1 MSNWIFRLHACE
13 KKYDLFLK
21 KILPIFSYLF
31 HPIFISVYAAA
42 FFFILFW
49 DFFVIQEI
57 YLYMIQIVII
67 TVLIPISL
75 FYLLL
80 SLGKVDSVMIA
91 QLSQRKIPL
100 IVNCILLL
108 ILTQK
113 SITADRVPELYFF
126 FFGAFWSTI
135 LAVLLLF
142 LKIKASLHMLGM
154 AALTLFIIGLS
165 SKVEVSLIYTIASF
179 ITLNGFVASSRLQ
192 MKAHSIFELITGFLC
207 GAIPQFCLWYCW
219 L

>member
-1 MSNWIFRLHACE
+1 MKS
-13 KKYDLFLK
+13 
-21 KILPIFSYLF
+21 ILPIFSYLF
-31 HPIFISVYAAA
+31 HPLFISVYAAA
-42 FFFILFW
+42 FFFVLFCF
-49 DFFVIQEI
+49 FFVLQEI

-80 SLGKVDSVMIA
+80 SLGKVDSIMIA
-91 QLSQRKIPL
+91 QVSQRKIPL
-100 IVNCILLL
+100 TINCILLL

-113 SITADRVPELYFF
+113 SITIDRIPELYFF

-135 LAVLLLF
+135 LAIIFLF
-142 LKIKASLHMLGM
+142 LKIKASLHMLGI
-154 AALTLFIIGLS
+154 AALTFFIIALS
-165 SKVEVSLIYTIASF
+165 SRVELPLLYTVATF

-192 MKAHSIFELITGFLC
+192 MKAHTMFELFIGFFC
-207 GAIPQFCLWYCW
+207 GAIPQFCLWYFW

>member
-1 MSNWIFRLHACE
+1 M
-13 KKYDLFLK
+13 K
-21 KILPIFSYLF
+21 KILPIFSYFF
-31 HPIFISVYAAA
+31 HPLFISVYAAA
-42 FFFILFW
+42 FFFTLFW
-49 DFFVIQEI
+49 DFFVLDEV

-80 SLGKVDSVMIA
+80 SLGKVDSIMIA
-91 QLSQRKIPL
+91 RLSQRKIPL

-113 SITADRVPELYFF
+113 SITIDRIPELYFF
-126 FFGAFWSTI
+126 FFGAFWSTVLAI
-135 LAVLLLF
+135 LFLF

-154 AALTLFIIGLS
+154 AALTVFIIGLS
-165 SKVEVSLIYTIASF
+165 SKVEVPLLYTIASF

-192 MKAHSIFELITGFLC
+192 MKAHTLFELTVGFLC
-207 GAIPQFCLWYCW
+207 GALPQFYIWYFW

>member
-1 MSNWIFRLHACE
+1 MNNWIFRLLECG
-13 KKYDLFLK
+13 KKYNCLK
-21 KILPIFSYLF
+21 NILPIFSYLF
-31 HPIFISVYAAA
+31 HPLFISVYAAA
-42 FFFILFW
+42 FFFVLFW
-49 DFFVIQEI
+49 DFFVLQEI

-80 SLGKVDSVMIA
+80 SLGKVDSIMIA
-91 QLSQRKIPL
+91 QVSQRKIPL
-100 IVNCILLL
+100 TINCILLL

-113 SITADRVPELYFF
+113 SITIDRIPELYFF

-135 LAVLLLF
+135 LAIIFLF
-142 LKIKASLHMLGM
+142 LKIKASLHMLGI
-154 AALTLFIIGLS
+154 AALTFFIIALS
-165 SKVEVSLIYTIASF
+165 SRVELPLLYTVATI

-192 MKAHSIFELITGFLC
+192 MKAHTMFELFVGFFC
-207 GAIPQFCLWYCW
+207 GAIPQFCLWYFW

>member
-1 MSNWIFRLHACE
+1 
-13 KKYDLFLK
+13 LK
-21 KILPIFSYLF
+21 SILPIFSYIF
-31 HPIFISVYAAA
+31 HPLFISVYAAA
-42 FFFILFW
+42 FFFVLFW
-49 DFFVIQEI
+49 DFFVLQEI

-80 SLGKVDSVMIA
+80 SLGKVDSVMVA

-100 IVNCILLL
+100 TVNCILLL

-113 SITADRVPELYFF
+113 SITIDRIPELYFF

-135 LAVLLLF
+135 LAILFLF
-142 LKIKASLHMLGM
+142 LKVKASLHMLGI
-154 AALTLFIIGLS
+154 AALTFFIIGLS
-165 SKVEVSLIYTIASF
+165 SRVEISLLYTIATF

-192 MKAHSIFELITGFLC
+192 MKAHTLFELVVGFFC
-207 GAIPQFCLWYCW
+207 GAIPQFCLWYFW

>member
-1 MSNWIFRLHACE
+1 MNNWIFLLLVCG
-13 KKYDLFLK
+13 KKCNYLK
-21 KILPIFSYLF
+21 NILPIFSYLF
-31 HPIFISVYAAA
+31 HPLFISVYAAA

-49 DFFVIQEI
+49 DFFVLQEI

-80 SLGKVDSVMIA
+80 SLGKVDSIMIA

-100 IVNCILLL
+100 TINCILLL

-113 SITADRVPELYFF
+113 SITIDRIPELYFF

-135 LAVLLLF
+135 LAIIFLF
-142 LKIKASLHMLGM
+142 LKVKVSLHMLGI
-154 AALTLFIIGLS
+154 AALTFFMIALS
-165 SKVEVSLIYTIASF
+165 SRVELPLLYTVATF

-192 MKAHSIFELITGFLC
+192 MKAHTMFELFVGFFC
-207 GAIPQFCLWYCW
+207 GAIPQFCLWYFW

>member
-1 MSNWIFRLHACE
+1 MKS
-13 KKYDLFLK
+13 
-21 KILPIFSYLF
+21 ILPIFSYFF
-31 HPIFISVYAAA
+31 HPLFISVYAAA

-49 DFFVIQEI
+49 DFFALQEI

-67 TVLIPISL
+67 TILIPISL

-80 SLGKVDSVMIA
+80 SLGKVDSLMIA
-91 QLSQRKIPL
+91 KLSQRKIPL
-100 IVNCILLL
+100 TINCVLLL
-108 ILTQK
+108 VLTQK
-113 SITADRVPELYFF
+113 SITINRLPELYFF

-135 LAVLLLF
+135 LAIIFLF

-154 AALTLFIIGLS
+154 AALTVFIIALS
-165 SKVEVSLIYTIASF
+165 SRVEMSLVYTVASF

-192 MKAHSIFELITGFLC
+192 MKAHTFFELIVGFLC
-207 GAIPQFCLWYCW
+207 GAIPQICLWYYW

>member
-1 MSNWIFRLHACE
+1 MNNWIFRLLECG
-13 KKYDLFLK
+13 KKYNCLK
-21 KILPIFSYLF
+21 NILPIFSYLF
-31 HPIFISVYAAA
+31 HPLFISVYAAA
-42 FFFILFW
+42 FFFVLFW
-49 DFFVIQEI
+49 DFFVLQEI

-80 SLGKVDSVMIA
+80 SLGKVDSIMIA
-91 QLSQRKIPL
+91 QVSQRKIPL
-100 IVNCILLL
+100 TINCILLL

-113 SITADRVPELYFF
+113 SITIDRIPELYFF

-135 LAVLLLF
+135 LAIIFLF
-142 LKIKASLHMLGM
+142 LKIKASLHMLGI
-154 AALTLFIIGLS
+154 AALTFFIIALS
-165 SKVEVSLIYTIASF
+165 SRVELPLLYTVATF

-192 MKAHSIFELITGFLC
+192 MKAHTMFELFIGFFC
-207 GAIPQFCLWYCW
+207 GAIPQFCLWYFW

>member
-1 MSNWIFRLHACE
+1 MNNWTFRLLVCG
-13 KKYDLFLK
+13 KKCNCLK
-21 KILPIFSYLF
+21 NILSIFSYLF
-31 HPIFISVYAAA
+31 HPLFISVYAAT

-49 DFFVIQEI
+49 DFFALQEI

-80 SLGKVDSVMIA
+80 SLGKVDSIMIA
-91 QLSQRKIPL
+91 QVSQRKIPL
-100 IVNCILLL
+100 TINCILLL

-113 SITADRVPELYFF
+113 SITIDRIPELYFF

-135 LAVLLLF
+135 LAIIFLF
-142 LKIKASLHMLGM
+142 LKIKASLHMLGI
-154 AALTLFIIGLS
+154 AALTFFIIALS
-165 SKVEVSLIYTIASF
+165 SRVELPLLYTVATF
-179 ITLNGFVASSRLQ
+179 ITLNGFVGSSRLQ
-192 MKAHSIFELITGFLC
+192 MKAHTMFELIVGFFC
-207 GAIPQFCLWYCW
+207 GAIPQFCLWYFW

>member
-1 MSNWIFRLHACE
+1 
-13 KKYDLFLK
+13 LK
-21 KILPIFSYLF
+21 SILPIFSYLF
-31 HPIFISVYAAA
+31 HPLFISVYASA
-42 FFFILFW
+42 FFFVLFW
-49 DFFVIQEI
+49 DFFALQEI

-80 SLGKVDSVMIA
+80 SLGKVDSIMIA
-91 QLSQRKIPL
+91 QVSQRKIPL
-100 IVNCILLL
+100 TINCILLL

-113 SITADRVPELYFF
+113 SITIDRIPELYFF

-135 LAVLLLF
+135 LAIIFLF
-142 LKIKASLHMLGM
+142 LKIKASLHMLGI
-154 AALTLFIIGLS
+154 AALTFFIIALS
-165 SKVEVSLIYTIASF
+165 SRVEVPLLYTAATF

-192 MKAHSIFELITGFLC
+192 MKAHTMFELFVGFCC
-207 GAIPQFCLWYCW
+207 GAIPQFCLWYFW